1 MIGVHLDGRPI
12 SSDTADEYLNAIL
25 EAWSPAECGAEAIV
39 DTLLGKNNPAGRL
52 PVSVPYHAGQIPVY
66 YNHPNGSCWHQ
77 AQSSGFQ
84 DYVDLP
90 HKPRYC
96 FGYGLSYTQFRYDR
110 FTLSKAEIQP
120 GEALEISTE
129 ITNVG
134 TVAGDEVV
142 QLYVS
147 DCFASRTRP
156 VQELVGF
163 CRVHM
168 KAGETKLIRFTLMP
182 DQLAF
187 LDQDMRW
194 KIEKGDFSGAAW
206 LQKRR

>member
-1 MIGVHLDGRPI
+1 MRQEAESM
-12 SSDTADEYLNAIL
+12 SSIAYPD
-25 EAWSPAECGAEAIV
+25 PK
-39 DTLLGKNNPAGRL
+39 LLPEQRA
-52 PVSVPYHAGQIPVY
+52 A
-66 YNHPNGSCWHQ
+66 
-77 AQSSGFQ
+77 
-84 DYVDLP
+84 
-90 HKPRYC
+90 
-96 FGYGLSYTQFRYDR
+96 
-110 FTLSKAEIQP
+110 
-120 GEALEISTE
+120 ALLAE

-194 KIEKGDFSGAAW
+194 KIEKGDFSVRIGASSEDIRAEGSFRITADAW
-206 LQKRR
+206 IDGKTRSMVAEAEVEP